1 MLRYEELQ
9 QLSEDRARQLRATA
23 DAERRA
29 RPEPRRRDERRRQR
43 HVLAALELLLHPRRA
58 T

>member
-9 QLSEDRARQLRATA
+9 QLSEDRSRLFRAEA
-23 DAERRA
+23 DAERRV
-29 RPEPRRRDERRRQR
+29 RPAPRLVGRRRQR
-43 HVLAALELLLHPRRA
+43 QVLAAFELLLRPRRA